1 MSELDASSSV
11 LADEKFRV
19 IWKKALQ
26 WVKQVCYNT
35 AVAKISRL

>member
-1 MSELDASSSV
+1 MSELETRDLV

>member
-1 MSELDASSSV
+1 MYGWNSYMILEISG
-11 LADEKFRV
+11 
-19 IWKKALQ
+19 KKALQ